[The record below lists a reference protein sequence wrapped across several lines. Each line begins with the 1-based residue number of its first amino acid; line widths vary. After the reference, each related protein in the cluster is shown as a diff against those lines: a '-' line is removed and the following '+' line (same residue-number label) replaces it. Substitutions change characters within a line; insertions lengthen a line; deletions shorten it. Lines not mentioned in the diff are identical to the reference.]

1 MIGFAVLGA
10 IGVLIF
16 IECACIQVASQ
27 KAYKRG
33 FDEGHEA
40 GKIEAEVWWL
50 EQGAEVQRAREQI
63 WREQAEPKGEN

>member
-10 IGVLIF
+10 IGMLIL
-16 IECACIQVASQ
+16 IEVACIQVASQ

-33 FDEGHEA
+33 FDEGRTA

-50 EQGAEVQRAREQI
+50 EQGAEVQKAREKI
-63 WREQAEPKGEN
+63 WREES